1 MGMHKLPLLKYFKN
15 IIRNYTKENN
25 TNKKCKLKNE
35 FIEWFVGFTD
45 AEGNFTISLD
55 NRYKITKFNFR
66 FMIGLHIDDKPLLE
80 FIKKNLGVGYIHDNK
95 DKTASYFIITNPY
108 DLEFILF
115 PILDSFT
122 LNTTKYLDYLSGKKK
137 KEAFLIKKSN
147 KSNKNTKYIEDILNI
162 KNNMNN
168 KRSNFILPDNHIK
181 ITPYWLLGLIE
192 GEGSFYLRRNSLTP
206 TFSLT
211 LTQIQQPVIE
221 AIIKFLKNLLDPYSL
236 IKANNTKLFYLE
248 IEKSKGNTKSK
259 IKLSIFQIDFLVN
272 IFIPFL
278 EKLEFQSKKKLDFY
292 DFKLITTLIYQG
304 KHKIEEIKTF
314 ILQLSKTM
322 NNYRLS
328 NNIENKKTLMNKCSN
343 NNKLLINNP
352 NFIKSILSLT
362 PLFGLNDE
370 GQIINLKTGII
381 IRDVF
386 VIKVIKQDKS
396 IEIYSTIS
404 ECAALLGISRNTIS
418 SIISSGQSLSKKN
431 IFKIKKVR
439 IYKKLTNFNI

>member
-1 MGMHKLPLLKYFKN
+1 
-15 IIRNYTKENN
+15 
-25 TNKKCKLKNE
+25 
-35 FIEWFVGFTD
+35 
-45 AEGNFTISLD
+45 
-55 NRYKITKFNFR
+55 
-66 FMIGLHIDDKPLLE
+66 
-80 FIKKNLGVGYIHDNK
+80 
-95 DKTASYFIITNPY
+95 
-108 DLEFILF
+108 
-115 PILDSFT
+115 
-122 LNTTKYLDYLSGKKK
+122 
-137 KEAFLIKKSN
+137 
-147 KSNKNTKYIEDILNI
+147 
-162 KNNMNN
+162 MNN

-221 AIIKFLKNLLDPYSL
+221 AIIKILKNLLDPYSL

-314 ILQLSKTM
+314 IWQLSKSM

-328 NNIENKKTLMNKCSN
+328 NNIENKKTLMNKCSD

-352 NFIKSILSLT
+352 IFIKSILSLT

-418 SIISSGQSLSKKN
+418 SIISSGQSLTKKN
-431 IFKIKKVR
+431 ILKIKKVR